1 MLTRREFG
9 KKTGLG
15 FMALATGASI
25 SLTGCNVFDDIL
37 AWVPVGIAAI
47 NGIVTVLGPL
57 VPPPAFAI
65 ITLVKAALADLT
77 AAITQ
82 YRNDTNPADKDT
94 LLHKIRTILADIVTN
109 FQSFLDALNLG
120 TNPIEAIVIGLASV
134 ILSAIE
140 GFLGQLP
147 QPTPAPAPPAMVR
160 LGSRNMPITA
170 KLYKNTKDFKSAY
183 NQICVVFHHEEIELK

>member
-1 MLTRREFG
+1 MLSRREFG
-9 KKTGLG
+9 KKTSFGL
-15 FMALATGASI
+15 MALATGASV

-57 VPPPAFAI
+57 VPPPALAI
-65 ITLVKAALADLT
+65 ITLVKAAFADLT

-120 TNPIEAIVIGLASV
+120 SNPIEAIVIGLASV

-147 QPTPAPAPPAMVR
+147 QPTPVPAPATVR
-160 LGSRNMPITA
+160 LGSRTMPITA
-170 KLYKNTKDFKSAY
+170 KFYKNTKDFKSDY
-183 NQICVVFHHEEIELK
+183 NQVAEIFHHPEIDLR